1 MKFASKLQDIL
12 IDLHE
17 ITGIQSNLEGLLHM
31 NANINKDITNRDR
44 QILASYNNQG
54 GMNPHQQAANGTNLT
69 NALNY
74 PNQHYLKLIM

>member
-31 NANINKDITNRDR
+31 NANINKWAR
-44 QILASYNNQG
+44 Q
-54 GMNPHQQAANGTNLT
+54 
-69 NALNY
+69 
-74 PNQHYLKLIM
+74 KLLGSC